1 MRVETEAEGHTEHY
15 GKSGFVVGIQGE
27 PDEPQVT
34 FFSGN
39 GATTV
44 PLELVILRRER
55 ELQGRN
61 YYAFGHCGFST
72 KTMMLHQIGYWRWNE
87 AEPIESVTMKH
98 PPMLEGHHLRL
109 WNLILSST
117 FVKSGCHLV
126 DPVSVLHTIF
136 QDEDVSQEKKNYLV
150 SGIINAFKQSH
161 VYKLLVP
168 IHCPEMEDHPL
179 GHWTLLVI
187 EKVPE
192 KPNTMPSVRY
202 YETMPEDNEICFSKA
217 VRMLQLLGMPS
228 EVETLKRT
236 NVALQSGAECTEQ
249 VMYYME
255 LEYRHQMMEGWG
267 TIKWFRAHRP
277 IIRTQLSRFGKNL
290 EAHRLLWLEK
300 EKENEVKEKILKSQL
315 EDMAGKAAVAQI
327 EIDKLR
333 KMVEAVA
340 KFNTEDHLGLP
351 DIALP
356 QAKPKAKVKPRAK
369 KAKPKPKAAAA
380 VSEPVVSEPEAG
392 KPVEPE
398 PAGVQPVEPEPAGV
412 QPVEPEPAAVQ
423 PVEPEPEADQVVV
436 LDDPEVEAKLQEL
449 QALEGKLDKWLKTV
463 SADQKESL
471 CKRLYETKEGWSEM
485 KAYHTFVK
493 QSETFKVCSK
503 CRMQSGCERCDAEK
517 TLNYLLRHGQVP
529 PWFRL
534 YQGRR

>member
-1 MRVETEAEGHTEHY
+1 
-15 GKSGFVVGIQGE
+15 
-27 PDEPQVT
+27 
-34 FFSGN
+34 
-39 GATTV
+39 
-44 PLELVILRRER
+44 
-55 ELQGRN
+55 
-61 YYAFGHCGFST
+61 
-72 KTMMLHQIGYWRWNE
+72 
-87 AEPIESVTMKH
+87 
-98 PPMLEGHHLRL
+98 
-109 WNLILSST
+109 
-117 FVKSGCHLV
+117 
-126 DPVSVLHTIF
+126 
-136 QDEDVSQEKKNYLV
+136 
-150 SGIINAFKQSH
+150 
-161 VYKLLVP
+161 
-168 IHCPEMEDHPL
+168 MEDHPL

-356 QAKPKAKVKPRAK
+356 EAKPKAKVKPRAK
-369 KAKPKPKAAAA
+369 TNSKAKGKGKGKAAAV

-398 PAGVQPVEPEPAGV
+398 SAEPQPAGFQPVEPQPEAVQPVEP
-412 QPVEPEPAAVQ
+412 QPEAVQ
-423 PVEPEPEADQVVV
+423 PVDPEPEAVQPGEPEPEADQVVV

>member
-1 MRVETEAEGHTEHY
+1 VRVETEAEGHTQHY

-34 FFSGN
+34 FFSDN
-39 GATTV
+39 GSTTV
-44 PLELVILRRER
+44 PLELITQRRER
-55 ELQGRN
+55 EIQGRH
-61 YYAFGHCGFST
+61 YYAFGHSGFNT
-72 KTMMLHQIGYWRWNE
+72 KTMMLHQLGYWRWSE
-87 AEPIESVTMKH
+87 AEPIETVTNKH

-109 WNLILSST
+109 WDLVLSST
-117 FVKSGCHLV
+117 FAKSGCHLV

-136 QDEDVSQEKKNYLV
+136 QDEDVSEERKNYLV
-150 SGIINAFKQSH
+150 SGIMNAFKQRH
-161 VYKLLVP
+161 VHKLLVP
-168 IHCPEMEDHPL
+168 IHCPEMPEHLL

-187 EKVPE
+187 EKLPD
-192 KPNTMPSVRY
+192 KPLTMPSVRY
-202 YETMPEDNEICFSKA
+202 YETMAEDNEICFSKA
-217 VRMLQLLGMPS
+217 LRMLTLLGIPS
-228 EVETLKRT
+228 EAETMQRT

-267 TIKWFRAHRP
+267 TIKCFRAHRP
-277 IIRTQLSRFGKNL
+277 TIRTQLSRFSKNL
-290 EAHRLLWLEK
+290 EAHRLVWLQK
-300 EKENEVKEKILKSQL
+300 EKENELKEKILKSQL
-315 EDMAGKAAVAQI
+315 EDMAGKAMVAQI

-340 KFNTEDHLGLP
+340 QFNTEDHLGLP

-356 QAKPKAKVKPRAK
+356 EAKPKAKAKSKP
-369 KAKPKPKAAAA
+369 KAKPKPKAKAAAA

-392 KPVEPE
+392 KPLEPEPAEPE
-398 PAGVQPVEPEPAGV
+398 PAGVQPGEPEP
-412 QPVEPEPAAVQ
+412 EAVQ
-423 PVEPEPEADQVVV
+423 PVEPADQVVL
-436 LDDPEVEAKLQEL
+436 LDDPEIEAKLEEL

-463 SADQKESL
+463 SVDQKESL
-471 CKRLYETKEGWSEM
+471 CKRLYETREGWSEM

-503 CRMQSGCERCDAEK
+503 CRMQSGCEKCDSEK

-534 YQGRR
+534 YHGKR